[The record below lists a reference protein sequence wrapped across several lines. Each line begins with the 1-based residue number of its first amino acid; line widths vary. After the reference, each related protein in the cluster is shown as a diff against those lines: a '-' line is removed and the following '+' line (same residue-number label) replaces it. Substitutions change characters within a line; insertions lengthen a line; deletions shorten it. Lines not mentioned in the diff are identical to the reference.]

1 MLVTKYSYTISFY
14 LEACKNSDYNSLSKN
29 SLWRILAS
37 IKPSK
42 RKSLG
47 GLDNLAASEING
59 FETIIKLAS
68 KYRIETTTT
77 EAIQNGKRYLKT
89 NYQMHCNTMNYSQ
102 PKSHNLLL
110 ALSDANNA
118 CLKADSDTSNNS
130 SDDFRELIEAIYK
143 IQSTIKYNENLDDV
157 YDGNIAIKDIIEYI
171 KH

>member
-1 MLVTKYSYTISFY
+1 
-14 LEACKNSDYNSLSKN
+14 
-29 SLWRILAS
+29 
-37 IKPSK
+37 
-42 RKSLG
+42 
-47 GLDNLAASEING
+47 
-59 FETIIKLAS
+59 
-68 KYRIETTTT
+68 
-77 EAIQNGKRYLKT
+77 
-89 NYQMHCNTMNYSQ
+89 MHCNTMNYSQ